1 MKIATENTRHRI
13 EHIMNE
19 SMQEVPNALSALFK
33 DWIANKDNGAMSV
46 EIKDKMIPILEQNKN
61 IKAVQDILELKQ
73 YLSKKSHW
81 IFGGDGWA
89 YDIGYGGL
97 DHVLASG
104 ENVNILVLDTEV
116 YSNTGGQSSKSS
128 RTGAVAQFAAAG
140 KPIQKKDLGQI
151 AMTYGYIF
159 VAQVNSTANY
169 THLIKAITAAEA
181 YNGPSFGDL
190 LFSLYSSWY

>member
-73 YLSKKSHW
+73 YLSKNLTG
-81 IFGGDGWA
+81 FLVVMV
-89 YDIGYGGL
+89 GL
-97 DHVLASG
+97 M
-104 ENVNILVLDTEV
+104 I
-116 YSNTGGQSSKSS
+116 
-128 RTGAVAQFAAAG
+128 
-140 KPIQKKDLGQI
+140 
-151 AMTYGYIF
+151 
-159 VAQVNSTANY
+159 
-169 THLIKAITAAEA
+169 
-181 YNGPSFGDL
+181 
-190 LFSLYSSWY
+190 